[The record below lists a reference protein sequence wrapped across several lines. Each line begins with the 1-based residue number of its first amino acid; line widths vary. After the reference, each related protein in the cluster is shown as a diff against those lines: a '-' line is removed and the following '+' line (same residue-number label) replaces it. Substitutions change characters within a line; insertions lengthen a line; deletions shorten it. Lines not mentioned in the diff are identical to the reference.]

1 MANPAAIFVGLMSGT
16 SLDGIDAVAVRLA
29 DAAPPE
35 LIATRQHPL
44 PAELRDELERLT
56 RPGPD
61 ELQRMGAAD
70 VRLGRELARAVNALL
85 KDAGI
90 AADTVQAI
98 GSHGQTLRHYPGS
111 DTPTSLQIGDPNIIA
126 VETGIVTVAD
136 FRRSDMAAGGQGAPL
151 VPAFHRAAFARPGEQ
166 RAILNIGGIANLTL
180 LPADPTAPV
189 TGFDTGPGNALLDA
203 WIRRHRNQPCDE
215 GGEWAASGRV
225 HPELLA
231 ALLDDPYFTEA
242 APKSTGRD
250 HFHLDWAAAR
260 WPGLERLPPADV
272 MATFLELTAV
282 TIRDALLATAPD
294 TERLLVCG
302 GGVHNRQLMKRLQA
316 LLPAVAVGST
326 AEAGLDPDWIEAI
339 AFAWLARQRLLGL
352 PGNVPGVTGATR
364 PVVLGGVYRPGSDR

>member
-1 MANPAAIFVGLMSGT
+1 MASPAEIFIGLMSGT
-16 SLDGIDAVAVRLA
+16 SLDGIDAVAVRLV
-29 DAAPPE
+29 DNMPPE
-35 LIATRQHPL
+35 LVATRQHPL
-44 PAELRDELERLT
+44 PADLRNELSSLT

-70 VRLGRELARAVNALL
+70 VHLGRELARAVNTLL

-90 AADTVQAI
+90 AADAVRAI
-98 GSHGQTLRHYPGS
+98 GSHGQTLRHNPGG

-126 VETGIVTVAD
+126 TETGIVTVAD
-136 FRRSDMAAGGQGAPL
+136 FRRCDMAAGGQGAPL
-151 VPAFHRAAFARPGEQ
+151 VPAFHRAVFARPGEH

-180 LPADPTAPV
+180 LPANPTAPV
-189 TGFDTGPGNALLDA
+189 TGFDTGPGNALMDA
-203 WIRRHRNQPCDE
+203 WIRRHRNRPYDE

-231 ALLDDPYFTEA
+231 ALLDDPYFREA

-250 HFHLDWAAAR
+250 RFHLDWAAAR
-260 WPGLERLPPADV
+260 WPGLEQIAPADV

-302 GGVHNRQLMKRLQA
+302 GGVHNRQLMGRLQA
-316 LLPAVAVGST
+316 LLPEITVGST
-326 AEAGLDPDWIEAI
+326 AEACLDPDWIEAM
-339 AFAWLARQRLLGL
+339 AFAWLARQRLAGL
-352 PGNVPGVTGATR
+352 PGNVPSVTGATR
-364 PVVLGGVYRPGSDR
+364 PVVLGGLYQPDSDR